1 MLKYVLYL
9 SICKLLTCIL
19 LLSLLLAN
27 ITDLVGPRRKLDLA
41 FGGYE
46 EEVTVADDRTPEP
59 LYVDP

>member
-1 MLKYVLYL
+1 M
-9 SICKLLTCIL
+9 L
-19 LLSLLLAN
+19 LLLLLAAN

-46 EEVTVADDRTPEP
+46 EALTVADDRTPEP